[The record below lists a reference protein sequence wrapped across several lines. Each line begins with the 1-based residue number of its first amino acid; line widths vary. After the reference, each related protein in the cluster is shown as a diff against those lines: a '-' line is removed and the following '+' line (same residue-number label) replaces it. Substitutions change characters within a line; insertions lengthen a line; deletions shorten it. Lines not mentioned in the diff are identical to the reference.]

1 MHCNLTL
8 APRTQNVKRLWNEW
22 MKTEWM
28 NHIAL
33 AANTMQDSS
42 WKPLRQSY
50 RQGVDGSQRLKLEL
64 EWMEVSIV
72 PPGSWV
78 TLGTWTS
85 LYFSV
90 LKYKADTIMAPA
102 TKGRCEWLSVS
113 VLAWTHISGL
123 RSIRTTYLQ
132 ERVQLTP
139 VTKMRQV
146 WYPSCNG
153 RHLAFHYCFHG
164 GAFQFDAFMWG
175 QLCSSRINCLLV
187 KRICGPC
194 LSPWRQS
201 TKENPS
207 HITLPGG
214 KWALQAWF

>member
-1 MHCNLTL
+1 MGLCPTELSWGLFINALQPHLS
-8 APRTQNVKRLWNEW
+8 TQDTECEALMEW
-22 MKTEWM
+22 MNQTEWM

-72 PPGSWV
+72 PPGIWV

-132 ERVQLTP
+132 ERVQLTRYKNAASVVP
-139 VTKMRQV
+139 
-146 WYPSCNG
+146 
-153 RHLAFHYCFHG
+153 
-164 GAFQFDAFMWG
+164 
-175 QLCSSRINCLLV
+175 LL
-187 KRICGPC
+187 
-194 LSPWRQS
+194 
-201 TKENPS
+201 
-207 HITLPGG
+207 
-214 KWALQAWF
+214 